1 MAQGYTKV
9 DTEGNIANGNVI
21 DAEDLNAEFERLE
34 TAFNASSGHNHD
46 GTAGGGATISSIGP
60 SSDFVVSAT
69 EITGKTANTLDV
81 GTSGVPF
88 KNGFFDGTLNTDIL
102 SVDETS
108 TFTGEATFNGGL
120 NGTLT
125 GDLVGDVYSTDG
137 TSKVLESGT
146 DGTNATF
153 TGDVTGDLTGDIK
166 NSDLT
171 TIFDS
176 GSDASL
182 ATYYGTL
189 INSNSTVILTPGSD
203 AVTAQFEGNS
213 NTADA
218 WSSARTVTFGGTD
231 GNGDPI
237 GDVTGSF
244 TIDGSGNISDVELT
258 VQSTSVPAG
267 SVSLGTDTSGDYV
280 ESVSEGTGITI
291 LDTSGVNDDG
301 AILTISIPQAI
312 TTTSNVTFNSVTG
325 DHRGDVYTSN
335 GATKIVDTVNTI
347 FNGTVSSLSNHDTD
361 DLTDT
366 NATNKYFTEARAR
379 AALSPGTGI
388 GYDSTTGVISNTA
401 TASDATYTTKGIAS
415 FDSTD
420 FTVSSGAVSLNDEAI
435 QDIIGSMVVGNTET
449 NISVSYNDATAKL
462 NFTVPDFIQYSDLSV
477 GTEAASGG
485 GSLSYNNTNGIFTY
499 TPPTAAGL
507 GALTAH
513 PNISAASSAD
523 NSGNT
528 FIQDIT
534 VDGNGHITAITSA
547 ATPSSI
553 DAVGTYAWLSRQS
566 QIYPGTSYS
575 SGLEYAGFQ
584 SANYSD
590 ANNAAVMTGGAVS
603 PSGTWRCMGNQH
615 RTMPADHP
623 YSATLFLKTL
633 A

>member
-1 MAQGYTKV
+1 MAGYQRQ
-9 DTEGNIANGNVI
+9 DTNNNIANGNVI
-21 DAEDLNAEFERLE
+21 DADDFDNEFNALED
-34 TAFNASSGHNHD
+34 AFNASTGHNHD
-46 GTAGGGATISSIGP
+46 GSAGGGATISSIGP
-60 SSDFVVSAT
+60 SSDLVVTAT
-69 EITGKTANTLDV
+69 EIKGKTANTLDV

-153 TGDVTGDLTGDIK
+153 TGDVTGDLIGDIK

-203 AVTAQFEGNS
+203 AVTAQFEGNA

-218 WSSARTVTFGGTD
+218 WSSSRTVTFGGTD

-244 TIDGSGNISDVELT
+244 TIDGSGNVSDVELT

-280 ESVSEGTGITI
+280 ESVSQGTGITI
-291 LDTSGVNDDG
+291 SDSSGVSDDG

-312 TTTSNVTFNSVTG
+312 ETTDNVTFNSVTG

-335 GATKIVDTVNTI
+335 GATKIVDTVNAR
-347 FNGTVSSLSNHDTD
+347 FNGTVSSLSNLTTD
-361 DLTDT
+361 NLIDT
-366 NATNKYFTEARAR
+366 NATNKYFTDARAR
-379 AALSPGTGI
+379 AAFSAGTGI
-388 GYDSTTGVISNTA
+388 SYNSTTGEISATA
-401 TASDATYTTKGIAS
+401 TAPADATTTTKGIAS
-415 FDSTD
+415 FNSID
-420 FTVSSGAVSLNDEAI
+420 FSVSSGAVSLNDESI
-435 QDIIGSMVVGNTET
+435 QDIIGSMVFGNTET
-449 NISVSYNDATAKL
+449 NISVSYNDATAK
-462 NFTVPDFIQYSDLSV
+462 SV
-477 GTEAASGG
+477 
-485 GSLSYNNTNGIFTY
+485 
-499 TPPTAAGL
+499 
-507 GALTAH
+507 
-513 PNISAASSAD
+513 D

-534 VDGNGHITAITSA
+534 VDGNGHVTGITSA
-547 ATPSSI
+547 ATPSTLN
-553 DAVGTYAWLSRQS
+553 AVGTYAWLSRTS
-566 QIYPGTSYS
+566 TVAPGSTYS
-575 SGLEYAGFQ
+575 SGLAYAGIN
-584 SANYSD
+584 AGDYSD
-590 ANNAAVMTGGAVS
+590 ANNAAIMTGASSS

-615 RTMPADHP
+615 RTLVSDHP
-623 YSATLFLKTL
+623 YSATLFLKIL

>member
-9 DTEGNIANGNVI
+9 DTEGSIANGNVI
-21 DAEDLNAEFERLE
+21 DAEDLNAEFDRLE
-34 TAFNASSGHNHD
+34 LAFNASSGHNHD

-69 EITGKTANTLDV
+69 EIKGKTANTLDV

-120 NGTLT
+120 TGTLT

-153 TGDVTGDLTGDIK
+153 TGDVTGNLTGDIK

-218 WSSARTVTFGGTD
+218 WSTSRTVTFGGTD

-244 TIDGSGNISDVELT
+244 TIDGSGNVSDVELT

-280 ESVSEGTGITI
+280 ESVAQGTGVTVT
-291 LDTSGVNDDG
+291 DSAGVGVDG

-312 TTTSNVTFNSVTG
+312 ATTSNVTFNSVTG

-335 GATKIVDTVNTI
+335 GATKIVDTINTI
-347 FNGTVSSLSNHDTD
+347 FNGTVSSLSNHDTA
-361 DLTDT
+361 DLTEGTNLYYTNTRARSAFSASNGISYSSSTGAFSHAMTGGTGISISAAGQITNSAPDQTVSLTGSGSVTISGTYPSFTISGTDTDT
-366 NATNKYFTEARAR
+366 NTTYSTNTTYGTTASGTEIRMHTSYGAGNWSVSNGSFTASGNITAYSDERLKDNIRTVDNALDKVSDMRGVFYDKDGEA
-379 AALSPGTGI
+379 GV
-388 GYDSTTGVISNTA
+388 GVIA
-401 TASDATYTTKGIAS
+401 Q
-415 FDSTD
+415 
-420 FTVSSGAVSLNDEAI
+420 EI
-435 QDIIGSMVVGNTET
+435 QKVLPEVVMDGEYL
-449 NISVSYNDATAKL
+449 SVSYGN
-462 NFTVPDFIQYSDLSV
+462 IV
-477 GTEAASGG
+477 GVLIEAIKELKAEVEELKH
-485 GSLSYNNTNGIFTY
+485 GSTN
-499 TPPTAAGL
+499 
-507 GALTAH
+507 
-513 PNISAASSAD
+513 
-523 NSGNT
+523 
-528 FIQDIT
+528 
-534 VDGNGHITAITSA
+534 
-547 ATPSSI
+547 
-553 DAVGTYAWLSRQS
+553 
-566 QIYPGTSYS
+566 
-575 SGLEYAGFQ
+575 
-584 SANYSD
+584 
-590 ANNAAVMTGGAVS
+590 
-603 PSGTWRCMGNQH
+603 
-615 RTMPADHP
+615 
-623 YSATLFLKTL
+623 
-633 A
+633 